1 MIFKRLIS
9 PCKIS
14 KISNFLFFQFWSKMN
29 VFVKWRIFCNNLEP
43 FEHDRKTFL
52 NKSNKTKIVSIKFT
66 ETRLT
71 FCCYNTI
78 SWSIINRPA
87 SRIVHDWAFKTCH
100 LLSFISSGI
109 FNPAD
114 CNSTQVGMNL
124 CMIQSKGISG
134 KIWKIVWPLIG
145 FKTYRFDLKPCLCN
159 FL

>member
-1 MIFKRLIS
+1 
-9 PCKIS
+9 
-14 KISNFLFFQFWSKMN
+14 MN

-87 SRIVHDWAFKTCH
+87 SRIVHDWALKRATSWIPPRNC
-100 LLSFISSGI
+100 
-109 FNPAD
+109 NPANNQFGWLKFD
-114 CNSTQVGMNL
+114 SSWLQL
-124 CMIQSKGISG
+124 HSG
-134 KIWKIVWPLIG
+134 WFVSSQG
-145 FKTYRFDLKPCLCN
+145 DFREDLKDSKTINRLKN
-159 FL
+159 LSIRLKTILIQFLI

>member
-1 MIFKRLIS
+1 
-9 PCKIS
+9 
-14 KISNFLFFQFWSKMN
+14 MN

-87 SRIVHDWAFKTCH
+87 SRIVHDWALKRATSWIPSRNFKPAH
-100 LLSFISSGI
+100 YQSSSVDL
-109 FNPAD
+109 NLTPAD
-114 CNSTQVGMNL
+114 CNSTRVG
-124 CMIQSKGISG
+124 IYHHKGILG

-145 FKTYRFDLKPCLCN
+145 LKTYRFDLKPSLYN
-159 FL
+159 FWYRVSSWVRSWL